1 MRPKSRQRI
10 LRMDNLFRKPPPSIK
25 FAQAHLSAGGYV
37 GNRAL
42 LSICDHGCTGTSF
55 ESERQ
60 KAGANVPRPFFCL
73 RPVVLLE
80 NADRPRLGKRDHPMT
95 AVYAVGWS
103 PFLSRARLAIGR
115 CH

>member
-1 MRPKSRQRI
+1 MAIAHCFRFVTTDVLARV
-10 LRMDNLFRKPPPSIK
+10 LRAK
-25 FAQAHLSAGGYV
+25 
-37 GNRAL
+37 
-42 LSICDHGCTGTSF
+42 
-55 ESERQ
+55 RQ